1 MINMLKTIKCKAW
14 IHGKYGKLWI
24 ILLNF
29 LIKSLSPYGVQC
41 LYKKKYIFIYEPIE
55 NIKKL
60 LKIRL

>member
-1 MINMLKTIKCKAW
+1 MNTRKVRKIMNNTPEFS
-14 IHGKYGKLWI
+14 Y
-24 ILLNF
+24 
-29 LIKSLSPYGVQC
+29 KSLSLYGVQC